1 VCLYYRKSVND
12 QKEMKLLLDMYK
24 GVSKDQRDK
33 VQLMAAEK
41 KLRAELEEAKQAL
54 KKIQVRYFKM
64 YSY

>member
-1 VCLYYRKSVND
+1 LYYRKAVND

-54 KKIQVRYFKM
+54 KKIQVIYFKNVLNGK
-64 YSY
+64 

>member
-1 VCLYYRKSVND
+1 MND

-54 KKIQVRYFKM
+54 KKIQVQIIESFVVTTMCIIY
-64 YSY
+64 